1 MILTVQSFK
10 YLGSTVNQNNTIEEE
25 IKERLMAGNKGFY
38 ANQKIFQNKL
48 PHFPTDNAR
57 LTYNA
62 HPKLFYIPSEVQKTR
77 T

>member
-57 LTYNA
+57 
-62 HPKLFYIPSEVQKTR
+62 
-77 T
+77 